1 MTDSEFAKTHLSDH
15 LRSLIVPPIAEG
27 FWSIHKSSKELCERN
42 NQNDQILRT
51 FQNMLTKIPEW
62 SDSTLATEVERIE
75 KVTKCTY
82 LDDLIMGVFISY
94 MKSFASLHH
103 RVSNSEV
110 EIDFDRPSLA
120 LFVHALYIHSA
131 RKLWQTAYLL
141 NTDVPAEV
149 HARNRQEIEKNIGLC
164 LDQVIRE
171 FLPWKA
177 ITKKYFANEP
187 STSVAPPVAEDVDE
201 PSDEDETKNV
211 TFENDDSEDEQL
223 KLKISDEDAVL
234 DIPELNEEVVDPM
247 TELEN
252 KVSDTLVLNL

>member
-75 KVTKCTY
+75 TITKCTY

-94 MKSFASLHH
+94 MKSFASLHY
-103 RVSNSEV
+103 RDSSKEV
-110 EIDFDRPSLA
+110 EIEFDRPSLA
-120 LFVHALYIHSA
+120 LFIHALYIHSA

-141 NTDVPAEV
+141 NTDIPAEA
-149 HARNRQEIEKNIGLC
+149 HARNRQEIEKIIGAC

-177 ITKKYFANEP
+177 ITKKYFANEK
-187 STSVAPPVAEDVDE
+187 STTVSIPTVEDS
-201 PSDEDETKNV
+201 SDEDDDTKNV
-211 TFENDDSEDEQL
+211 TFENDDSDDDHP

-234 DIPELNEEVVDPM
+234 DIPELLVKTVDPM
-247 TELEN
+247 AELES